1 MWCSLK
7 FDSRNR
13 RKLHV
18 AYKPV
23 LEDHATHRTTPA
35 AGPHKSTLCRMYHL
49 YSAGLPPQCLV
60 YLLVRGRLCIDT
72 RIVPQ
77 PIMPGTIL
85 RCDPHARMHR
95 KPPLWP
101 RPCITAAISL
111 LSSPRHSNSPS
122 TRYST
127 SACTRSTQA
136 SFTCAPRKTSA
147 CRPGATTPSS
157 MYKCKCTCAFSVA
170 PKRCTHSTP
179 PLRAAFAVLVLARAV
194 APCTALIAIA
204 ATRYRQHASTAAV
217 HSGRRTLG

>member
-1 MWCSLK
+1 MSYPNLTADRKFKLKSTSTEYTLKPPSLTTTLCSPQPTINFRSKTAFVWCSQR
-7 FDSRNR
+7 FDTRNN
-13 RKLHV
+13 
-18 AYKPV
+18 
-23 LEDHATHRTTPA
+23 
-35 AGPHKSTLCRMYHL
+35 
-49 YSAGLPPQCLV
+49 
-60 YLLVRGRLCIDT
+60 RLGIDT